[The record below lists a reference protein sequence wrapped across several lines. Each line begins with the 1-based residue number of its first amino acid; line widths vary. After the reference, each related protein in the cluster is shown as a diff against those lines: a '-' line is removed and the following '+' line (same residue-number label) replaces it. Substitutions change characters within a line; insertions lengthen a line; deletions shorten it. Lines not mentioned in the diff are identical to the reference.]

1 MTMDDSRAVLERASD
16 MARAGE
22 PFALATVVWRQGPSS
37 SQQGSRA
44 IITASGELDG
54 WIGGA
59 CAEPAVIRE
68 AQQVISSGSA
78 RLLLLGSPD
87 QFGGAVP
94 DGMRVVPIACQSE
107 GALEVYIE
115 PVLPVPHLV
124 IVGRS
129 PMAHALATM
138 ARSLDWNVDMIDGDD
153 FVTASASSRSML
165 VVATQGHSDEAVLER
180 AVAAQPA
187 YLGVVGSRRRGEAL
201 LGYLADRGVPKK
213 QLERVRVPAGL
224 DLGSTTH
231 VEIAVAILAE
241 LVRFRASGAL
251 ASATAERGQG
261 ARSPHGRRST
271 GHTASPPK
279 TKRHPQATD
288 PVCGMTVTAG
298 PNGLPLEHDGSTYYF
313 CGSGCRQAFEND
325 PAAYAS
331 ANAKRDTR
339 C

>member
-1 MTMDDSRAVLERASD
+1 
-16 MARAGE
+16 
-22 PFALATVVWRQGPSS
+22 
-37 SQQGSRA
+37 
-44 IITASGELDG
+44 
-54 WIGGA
+54 
-59 CAEPAVIRE
+59 
-68 AQQVISSGSA
+68 
-78 RLLLLGSPD
+78 
-87 QFGGAVP
+87 
-94 DGMRVVPIACQSE
+94 
-107 GALEVYIE
+107 
-115 PVLPVPHLV
+115 
-124 IVGRS
+124 
-129 PMAHALATM
+129 M
-138 ARSLDWNVDMIDGDD
+138 ARSLDWNVDLIDGDD
-153 FVTASASSRSML
+153 FVTASASRRSML

-231 VEIAVAILAE
+231 AEIAVAILAE
-241 LVRFRASGAL
+241 LVHLRASGAL
-251 ASATAERGQG
+251 ASATAERAQG

-271 GHTASPPK
+271 GHAASTPK
-279 TKRHPQATD
+279 NKRHPQAAD
-288 PVCGMTVTAG
+288 PVCGMTVAAG